1 MGVQISHCAPNNA
14 VVAPMVEQWTE
25 NSCVAGS
32 SPAYGTNYYDD
43 KYIIGDIY
51 MTTWTKAT
59 ISQLQDTID
68 SVPTEYLTAATSK
81 LKEMTTAGKTNG
93 IPEFNDEHTIK
104 RVWLDEAAI
113 YEWREFIDPL
123 DQQHGVVVVTREIV
137 DI

>member
-1 MGVQISHCAPNNA
+1 
-14 VVAPMVEQWTE
+14 
-25 NSCVAGS
+25 
-32 SPAYGTNYYDD
+32 
-43 KYIIGDIY
+43 